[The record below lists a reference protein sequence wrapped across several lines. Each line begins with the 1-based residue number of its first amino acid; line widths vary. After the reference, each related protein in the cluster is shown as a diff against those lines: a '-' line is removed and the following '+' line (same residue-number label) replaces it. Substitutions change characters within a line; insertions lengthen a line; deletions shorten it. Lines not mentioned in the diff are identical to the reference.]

1 MRRRG
6 GSVGIRG
13 GLGLVLVVA
22 AVCLAQQ
29 GGPGQ
34 SAEGRIR
41 SDVMYLA
48 SDKLEG
54 RRTGTEG
61 ANEAA
66 AYIATEFKRLGLKPG
81 GVRGRIPHGNERLKT
96 AAYMQQF
103 PFVSGVELGKG
114 CEMLIGPGIPAEEIA
129 RLAVA
134 TMDGSSRRV
143 MIKAMRAKSKE
154 LRAGEDWLPLGFS
167 SNGLIE
173 FQDAVFVGYGITSAD
188 LKHDDYEKTDV
199 KRKVAIA
206 IEGTPDSE
214 NPHSEFA
221 RFADVRWKAIAARD
235 HGATALVIIA
245 REENFKDD
253 PLSRLRYDNSS
264 GEAGII
270 TVAISRQA
278 AKRLFTQGGL
288 APLDDIQVLLAV
300 PNSTSQPRSVMG
312 QESRTE
318 IAPASL
324 QKGASAPLNNVT
336 LTIGTNVVRKNSPSA
351 NVIGVLE
358 GSDANLKS
366 EVVVIGAH
374 YDHLGRGGE
383 GSLAPREG
391 EIHHGADDNA
401 SGVAGLLE
409 LARIFSAERSSLKR
423 SIVFVAFSGEEEGL
437 IGSNYY
443 VNQPTFPLE
452 KTVAMINMDM
462 IGRMKDRK
470 LTIGGVGT
478 AKEWKDY
485 IKVANEGRVQRG
497 DIDGLA
503 GPAFVLALNEDGF
516 GPSDHSSFYAKK
528 VPVLFFFTGSHED
541 YHKPSDTAD
550 KIDYAD
556 EAKVISM
563 VASLVRTISDEVT
576 RPTYMLAKSE
586 SAGRSA
592 GFRVYLGTIPNYA
605 DSTNGLTLD
614 GVREDSPAAKAGLKA
629 GDRIVK
635 LAGREVK
642 NVYDYTYALGEM
654 KANVEYDVELVRG
667 NEILKL
673 KITPAARK

>member
-1 MRRRG
+1 
-6 GSVGIRG
+6 
-13 GLGLVLVVA
+13 VLVVA
-22 AVCLAQQ
+22 AVCVAQQ

-41 SDVMYLA
+41 SDVMFLA

-66 AYIATEFKRLGLKPG
+66 VYIATEFKKLGLKPG
-81 GVRGRIPHGNERLKT
+81 GVVGRIPHGDKRSMT

-134 TMDGSSRRV
+134 TMDGSSRDV
-143 MIKAMRAKSKE
+143 MIKAMRAKSME

-167 SNGLIE
+167 SNGSIE
-173 FQDAVFVGYGITSAD
+173 FQNAVFVGYGITAAD
-188 LKHDDYEKTDV
+188 LKHDDYEKADV
-199 KRKVAIA
+199 KGKIAIA

-235 HGATALVIIA
+235 HGATALVVIA
-245 REENFKDD
+245 REGNFKDD

-278 AKRLFTQGGL
+278 AGRLFTLGGL
-288 APLDDIQVLLAV
+288 APLDEIQKALTA
-300 PNSTSQPRSVMG
+300 PASTSQPGSVTS
-312 QESRTE
+312 QEARTDK
-318 IAPASL
+318 APAIL

-336 LTIGTNVVRKNSPSA
+336 LTIGTNIVRKNSPSA
-351 NVIGVLE
+351 NVIGILE
-358 GSDANLKS
+358 GSDADLKS

-391 EIHHGADDNA
+391 DIHHGADDNA

-409 LARIFSAERSSLKR
+409 LARIFSSERSTHKR

-462 IGRMKDRK
+462 IGRMRDRK

-485 IKVANEGRVQRG
+485 IKFANKGGQPVQHAAT
-497 DIDGLA
+497 DGA
-503 GPAFVLALNEDGF
+503 GPAFVLALNEDGY

-550 KIDYAD
+550 KIAYAD
-556 EAKVISM
+556 ESRIVLLIANIVQSIGE
-563 VASLVRTISDEVT
+563 AAT
-576 RPTYMLAKSE
+576 RPTYLLAKGE
-586 SAGRSA
+586 NAVRSA

-654 KANVEYDVELVRG
+654 KANVEYDVELVRS
-667 NEILKL
+667 NETLKL